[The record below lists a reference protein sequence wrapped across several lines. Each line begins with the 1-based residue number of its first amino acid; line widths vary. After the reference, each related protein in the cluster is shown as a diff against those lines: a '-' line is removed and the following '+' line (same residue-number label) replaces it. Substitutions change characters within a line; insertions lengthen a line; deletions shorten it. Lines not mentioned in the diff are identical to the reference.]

1 MNITS
6 STHTVCHATLKKA
19 GALLLVMLMLSV
31 AAGARAEDPPSAGC
45 VTIGLGDVT
54 YLPTAIHVTDISGL
68 VPCDEHDQ
76 TTVTNAFNPN
86 SATLEIVLYNG
97 FVPAQGD
104 RFDILNWGTLIGTFG
119 TIDDSRAV
127 LPAPLVWD
135 TSQLYLTGEL
145 VVGIQHVEDGDLAPW
160 DNPDGSINAAD
171 VMIATQLVL
180 GQRIP
185 GALQYAHGDMN
196 SDGVINTADLL
207 LIARKVF
214 TP

>member
-6 STHTVCHATLKKA
+6 STHIACHAALKKA

-31 AAGARAEDPPSAGC
+31 AAGARAEDSPSAAC
-45 VTIGLGDVT
+45 LNFDFGDFT
-54 YLPTAIHVTDISGL
+54 YLSGATPDFDIAGL
-68 VPCDEHDQ
+68 TPCDEHDQ
-76 TTVTNAFNPN
+76 LTVVQTLNLN
-86 SATLEIVLYNG
+86 SATLEIVLFNG
-97 FVPAQGD
+97 FVPAPGD

-119 TIDDSRAV
+119 TIDASRAV

-171 VMIATQLVL
+171 AMIATQLVL